1 MSENKPRIAFFGL
14 GIMGIGMARRLL
26 GAGYQLTVYN
36 RNASKAEPLAS
47 EGAKVAASP
56 RDAVKGAG
64 VLIAMLSDDNA
75 SRAVWLGDNGALAA
89 AEKGAIALDCS
100 TITVDWARELAGEAA
115 KRGIAFLDTPVTGTK
130 PHAAN
135 GELTFLVGGDAST
148 LQKVRPV
155 LQPMSKQIVHVGPTG
170 SGAALKLINNFV
182 CGIQAAGLAEG
193 IAMLQRAGLN
203 LETALPVM
211 ANGSPGSPLVKTLA
225 TRFTSNDPTVNF
237 LLRLMAKDMKYGV
250 GFAEENGVDPV
261 AGKAALE
268 TFNAAVDADYGEQDL
283 AAVIKY
289 VQSRQ
294 AGRG

>member
-26 GAGYQLTVYN
+26 GAGYELTVYN
-36 RNASKAEPLAS
+36 RNASKAQPLAS

-56 RDAVKGAG
+56 RDAAKGAG
-64 VLIAMLSDDNA
+64 VLIAMLADDNA
-75 SRAVWLGDNGALAA
+75 SRAVWLGNNGVLAA
-89 AEKGAIALDCS
+89 AEKGAVALDCS
-100 TITVDWARELAGEAA
+100 TITVEWARELAGEAA
-115 KRGIAFLDTPVTGTK
+115 KHGVALLDAPVTGTK
-130 PHAAN
+130 PHAAK

-148 LQKVRPV
+148 LEKVRPV
-155 LQPMSKQIVHVGPTG
+155 LQPMSNQIVHVGPTG
-170 SGAALKLINNFV
+170 SGAALKLINNYI

-193 IAMLQRAGLN
+193 VAMLQRAGLN
-203 LETALPVM
+203 VETALPVL

-225 TRFTSNDPTVNF
+225 TRFSSNDPTVNF

-250 GFAEENGVDPV
+250 GLAEENGVDPV
-261 AGKAALE
+261 AGKVALE
-268 TFNAAVDADYGEQDL
+268 TFNAAVDADYGEQDFS
-283 AAVIKY
+283 AVIRY